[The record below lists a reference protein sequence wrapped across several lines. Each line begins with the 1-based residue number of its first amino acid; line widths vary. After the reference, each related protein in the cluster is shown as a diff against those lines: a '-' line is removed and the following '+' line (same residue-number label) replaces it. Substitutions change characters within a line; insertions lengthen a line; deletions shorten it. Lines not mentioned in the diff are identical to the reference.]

1 MMDGSSTNEITPKSY
16 ADWVSAT
23 VTTADV
29 TVGRSG
35 WADSPLTPYARRF
48 RQYAIICA
56 SLNASNVAAVPLRL
70 YSRGDPKRKRS
81 KTAAVPKDRRKWL
94 RSKHVGAKASGYAAY
109 ADDKVQEVVD
119 HPAMRLIRKPNP
131 WMAGSFFVEWIDS
144 SMEITGNAFV
154 YATSERS
161 GGLPTMLLPLMPH
174 YTKVIPSETGMVA
187 GYYYGRDK
195 YEIATLTP
203 EEVCHFK
210 FRPNPLDPY
219 YGLAPIAAALVESD
233 LAHQA
238 TVSEWHRWQNGGR
251 PDFAVKIDPAATV
264 DQKKQIRAEIEAY
277 TRGAAKC
284 GNFLLLTG
292 AEVMPLGF
300 APKEMEY
307 LAGLARSDELIWN
320 AFGVP
325 QSLVKLNDANLASSE
340 TGHVQYHKL
349 TINPRCARIAETLTE
364 FVLPIFGVEPGDMWF
379 AFDDASDDAADDE
392 SMRLVSLTAAGIMTI
407 DEARACEGLEPLEGG
422 LGAIPRVGGQ
432 VLSLVA
438 GDPLSSV
445 GDGEPAKPDGADV
458 APVVEDAVSRAE
470 PLNGAQVTALTSVIT
485 QVATGQLPI
494 ESAREVIAAAF
505 PMLDAEM
512 IEGILS
518 PLRNFTPET
527 AVSDAPPEPR
537 LEDAAGDGNDG
548 NSEKSA
554 QAGRGTGDKEQSIK
568 DAASE
573 RGVGQHDG
581 DRGNPEADNG
591 KDSRVECPLCHRGS
605 ISENDEPAA
614 KSHVGCCHK
623 AIGVGDGLTF
633 YGHRGITAKAA
644 GSFTENAAI
653 EKLAR
658 AFYQQLVAYYTSQ
671 SGRLLDDGPSAT
683 LKPTDG
689 GLLELIERNLMDL
702 HNAGVLEGYKGQGA
716 SSANVP
722 ALTVAQAERYV
733 GSYVPKLA
741 QSISDD
747 LAASLRDAVV
757 NGMAQ
762 GQTYQQVAAEIQ
774 TVIPEMADW
783 RAERVARTETSRAI
797 GSGELAAWEQL
808 GIDGKEWIL
817 SGNACEFCEAIA
829 AANPDPI
836 PITQPFARMGQ
847 VYGGVTVTW
856 EDIMVGGTAHPDCG
870 CDQAAVM
877 LDDEDEPNGD

>member
-35 WADSPLTPYARRF
+35 WAESPLTPYARRF

-392 SMRLVSLTAAGIMTI
+392 SARLVSLTAAGIMTI
-407 DEARACEGLEPLEGG
+407 DEARACEGLEPLENG
-422 LGAIPRVGGQ
+422 LGAVPRVNGQ
-432 VLSLVA
+432 PLSDPSKA
-438 GDPLSSV
+438 SPDPLASI
-445 GDGEPAKPDGADV
+445 G
-458 APVVEDAVSRAE
+458 AE
-470 PLNGAQVTALTSVIT
+470 PK
-485 QVATGQLPI
+485 
-494 ESAREVIAAAF
+494 EE
-505 PMLDAEM
+505 DE
-512 IEGILS
+512 
-518 PLRNFTPET
+518 PEYEPP
-527 AVSDAPPEPR
+527 APEPEPKEEP
-537 LEDAAGDGNDG
+537 ED
-548 NSEKSA
+548 K
-554 QAGRGTGDKEQSIK
+554 
-568 DAASE
+568 
-573 RGVGQHDG
+573 
-581 DRGNPEADNG
+581 
-591 KDSRVECPLCHRGS
+591 
-605 ISENDEPAA
+605 PAA
-614 KSHVGCCHK
+614 KSHAGCCHK

-644 GSFTENAAI
+644 GGFTENAAI

-658 AFYQQLVAYYTSQ
+658 KFYDQLVGYYTSQ
-671 SGRLLDDGPSAT
+671 SARLLDDGPSAT

-783 RAERVARTETSRAI
+783 RAERVARTETSSAI
-797 GSGELAAWEQL
+797 GNGEIAAWEQL

-817 SGNACEFCEAIA
+817 GGNSCAFCEAIA
-829 AANPDPI
+829 AANPNPI
-836 PITQPFARMGQ
+836 PIAQPFARVGQ
-847 VYGGVTVTW
+847 TYGGVTVTW
-856 EDIMVGGTAHPDCG
+856 ADVMAGGTAHPNCT
-870 CDQAAVM
+870 CSQAAVM

>member
-70 YSRGDPKRKRS
+70 YSRGAPKRKRS
-81 KTAAVPKDRRKWL
+81 KTADVPKDRRKWL

-109 ADDKVQEVVD
+109 ADDEVQEVID
-119 HPAMRLIRKPNP
+119 HPAMRLIRRPNP
-131 WMAGSFFVEWIDS
+131 WMSGSFFVEWIDS

-379 AFDDASDDAADDE
+379 AFDNASEDADNDNAAT
-392 SMRLVSLTAAGIMTI
+392 LLAAVQAGGITI
-407 DEARACEGLEPLEGG
+407 DEYRAEALGLPPLGGG
-422 LGAIPRVGGQ
+422 LGAIPRVNGQ
-432 VLSLVA
+432 PLSDPA
-438 GDPLSSV
+438 KASPDPLASI
-445 GDGEPAKPDGADV
+445 G
-458 APVVEDAVSRAE
+458 AE
-470 PLNGAQVTALTSVIT
+470 PKEEDE
-485 QVATGQLPI
+485 P
-494 ESAREVIAAAF
+494 
-505 PMLDAEM
+505 
-512 IEGILS
+512 GIG
-518 PLRNFTPET
+518 
-527 AVSDAPPEPR
+527 

-568 DAASE
+568 GAASE

-614 KSHVGCCHK
+614 NSHAGCCHK

-783 RAERVARTETSRAI
+783 RAERVARTETSSAI
-797 GSGELAAWEQL
+797 GNGEIAAWEQL

-817 SGNACEFCEAIA
+817 GGNSCAFCEAIA
-829 AANPDPI
+829 AANPNPI
-836 PITQPFARMGQ
+836 PIAEPFARVGQ
-847 VYGGVTVTW
+847 TYGGVTVTW
-856 EDIMVGGTAHPDCG
+856 ADVMAGGTAHPNCT
-870 CDQAAVM
+870 CSQAAVM